1 MRRAVRGLC
10 FALLAV
16 AAVPPQELTDQQC
29 AVLAGIPQAPSVYSP
44 DNSQELADQR
54 AEQVLNSMRECGYLS

>member
-1 MRRAVRGLC
+1 MVQYQFAVSIE
-10 FALLAV
+10 LAPLAIV
-16 AAVPPQELTDQQC
+16 I
-29 AVLAGIPQAPSVYSP
+29 AGIPQAPSVYSP